1 MKSEKDLPKRKRT
14 RWENFDYSTPS
25 AYFLTICTEN
35 RRNILS
41 QIAGLETPDDHNN
54 VGGDVLGAP
63 RGLDLLPFGKIADKY
78 IRQLNQFYDH
88 VDVDQY
94 VIMPNH
100 IHIILFVLENGLP
113 RTSSPTEEGGSPGT
127 STPTSKPTATVPLF
141 VSTFKRF
148 CNKEYGENIW
158 QRGFY
163 DHVIRNRNEYEEISR
178 YIYENPMRWYFDELY
193 SDQ

>member
-14 RWENFDYSTPS
+14 RWENFDYNTPN

-41 QIAGLETPDDHNN
+41 QITGVETPDDHNN

-63 RGLDLLPFGKIADKY
+63 RGSKLLPFGKIADKY
-78 IRQLNQFYDH
+78 VHQLNQFYDH
-88 VDVDQY
+88 IEVDQY

-113 RTSSPTEEGGSPGT
+113 GT
-127 STPTSKPTATVPLF
+127 STPTEKPTATVPLF

-193 SDQ
+193 SNQ